1 MESRG
6 AKCAWLDELGWSWKE
21 GPLGRNAG
29 SFQFLEFV
37 KKSRARLAVW
47 VVVGYVVFQDIMDFA
62 IEVGKAS
69 KGPCTGVRRDKNM
82 YIRNMIGNTC

>member
-37 KKSRARLAVW
+37 KKSRARLAV
-47 VVVGYVVFQDIMDFA
+47 
-62 IEVGKAS
+62 
-69 KGPCTGVRRDKNM
+69 
-82 YIRNMIGNTC
+82 